1 MNVSGVKGVE
11 TSSPCNMGVLNWTP
25 DTFNL
30 QQVVPRHLKINQ
42 LRMDFMKKQPTLQD
56 QAQQYNDFC
65 KYVLLDTSL
74 AQCTKSFNYLSTRE
88 IQDKYGLACAKI
100 FRLMFVMYQKGG
112 RTLKGIAYQTR
123 WVVQKE
129 NTKIFQKI
137 HHDHMDQT
145 VTGKQI
151 LQLMLE
157 KGCQAEER
165 VKIWNED
172 FTWYKAEIFGGE
184 VLKEAKLLK
193 RDLAERERYKEIKQ
207 IRESLWD
214 EE

>member
-1 MNVSGVKGVE
+1 
-11 TSSPCNMGVLNWTP
+11 MGVLNWTP

-42 LRMDFMKKQPTLQD
+42 LRNFMKKQPTLQD

-74 AQCTKSFNYLSTRE
+74 GQCTKSFNYLSTRE

-100 FRLMFVMYQKGG
+100 FRLMFVLYQKGG
-112 RTLKGIAYQTR
+112 RNLKGKAYKTL
-123 WVVQKE
+123 WVQHKK
-129 NTKIFQKI
+129 NSQIFKQL
-137 HHDHMDQT
+137 HHAHIDML

-151 LQLMLE
+151 LQLMVE
-157 KGCQAEER
+157 QGCQAEER
-165 VKIWNED
+165 VKVWNED
-172 FTWYKAEIFGGE
+172 FTWYDAEIFGGE
-184 VLKEAKLLK
+184 ELKEAKIEK
-193 RDLAERERYKEIKQ
+193 RNRADRERYREMKQ

-214 EE
+214 IKGVH